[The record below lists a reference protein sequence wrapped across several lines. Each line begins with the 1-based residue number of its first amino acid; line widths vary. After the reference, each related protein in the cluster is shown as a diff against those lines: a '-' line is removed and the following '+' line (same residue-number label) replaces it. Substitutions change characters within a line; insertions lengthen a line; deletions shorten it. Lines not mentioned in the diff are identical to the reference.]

1 MMCNYVIQNIIFLIL
16 IFLYIYFVLDFRFR
30 KTDFDYKRSVRKRRK
45 KSALEWF
52 TDMNGWQAAIF
63 SLIFTIFFFFLKR
76 GVITDIL
83 SVFGV
88 KIC

>member
-1 MMCNYVIQNIIFLIL
+1 MMCNFIFQNIIFIIL

-45 KSALEWF
+45 ESALEWF
-52 TDMNGWQAAIF
+52 ANINGWQAAI
-63 SLIFTIFFFFLKR
+63 SALIFTIVYFFLKR
-76 GVITDIL
+76 GVLTDIL
-83 SVFGV
+83 SVFGI